1 MYNVGKPEESFEWTR
16 LSELSAAELAL
27 DPAAPITLPPAGMQQ
42 PAAQPPPLP
51 PPSPALRAAA
61 SQAVAAALSAALQ
74 TGLSAAVLHSL
85 VDAAAQQQQQQ
96 QQQPQPPQPLGP
108 LSRLRVK

>member
-16 LSELSAAELAL
+16 LSELTAAELAM
-27 DPAAPITLPPAGMQQ
+27 LPPAGMQQ
-42 PAAQPPPLP
+42 PAAQAPALP
-51 PPSPALRAAA
+51 PPSPELRAAA

-74 TGLSAAVLHSL
+74 TGLSAATLHSL
-85 VDAAAQQQQQQ
+85 VDAAAAQQQQL
-96 QQQPQPPQPLGP
+96 PQALGP